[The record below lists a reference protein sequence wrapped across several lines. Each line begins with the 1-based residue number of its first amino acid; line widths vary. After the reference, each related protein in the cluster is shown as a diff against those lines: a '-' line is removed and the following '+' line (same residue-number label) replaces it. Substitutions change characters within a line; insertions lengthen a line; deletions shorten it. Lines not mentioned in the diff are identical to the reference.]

1 MADLTLLSRREREG
15 GAKGRKGEG
24 GPKPNAIERPSGTP
38 GTNSLRLFSRR
49 STA

>member
-15 GAKGRKGEG
+15 AKRRKGEG